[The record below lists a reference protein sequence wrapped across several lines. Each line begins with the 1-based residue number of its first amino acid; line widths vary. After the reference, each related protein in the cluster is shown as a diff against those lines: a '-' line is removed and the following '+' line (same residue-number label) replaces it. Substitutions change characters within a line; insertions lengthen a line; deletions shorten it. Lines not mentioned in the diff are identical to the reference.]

1 MENAGDNA
9 NNSSGDVVSHDP
21 ARIEGVKA
29 FRSPGRL
36 NGFEM
41 TCDPIRIRD
50 PHTRAKHTSEVEGT
64 KAEATEACK
73 QKVDAED
80 FGEVQGRLSGAR
92 ILPDL
97 EIPVGPVPDGRKH
110 QQTTEND
117 VRSSNTFEAPEA
129 WINTGGPGDA
139 PATPAVRH
147 AQAGHE
153 GHHEHALTPH
163 GVQDWIGRVE
173 DGEFI
178 KSHRAGPAGNEGCV
192 HEVHGQQSAGVVDDD
207 RVHPI
212 PGQSHGS
219 GSGERS
225 CQCSQTRGS

>member
-1 MENAGDNA
+1 MEGA
-9 NNSSGDVVSHDP
+9 
-21 ARIEGVKA
+21 E
-29 FRSPGRL
+29 
-36 NGFEM
+36 
-41 TCDPIRIRD
+41 
-50 PHTRAKHTSEVEGT
+50 
-64 KAEATEACK
+64 AEATKACK
-73 QKVDAED
+73 E
-80 FGEVQGRLSGAR
+80 EVNTENLGKIEGRFAGAR
-92 ILPDL
+92 VLPNL
-97 EIPVGPVPDGRKH
+97 EVPVSPMPDRCKH
-110 QQTTEND
+110 QQSAEHN
-117 VRSSNTFEAPEA
+117 VGCGNTFEAPEA
-129 WINTGGPGDA
+129 GIDAGSSGDA

-163 GVQDWIGRVE
+163 GVQDWIGGVK

-225 CQCSQTRGS
+225 CISSQTRRS